1 MPRQMNH
8 PILTLLILPLLGK
21 TLFAQE
27 KGKQLDGLVIQKSLQ
42 SISTAI
48 QEKYVYP
55 DKALLITNFLTSQYK
70 LGKYSQLTSLKDL
83 ADNLTEDIHSIHHDK
98 HLRIEYDIKLEQDI
112 IRFNNSQE
120 GKKEI
125 TELDISNEKSQNFFF
140 RKLEILP
147 SNIGYIEFTNFAL
160 PSEEAQKT
168 IRSAM
173 QFLSH
178 TDALIIDLRNN
189 RGGSGKSNNLLG
201 YFFKEKTKTGRNFN
215 RLTNTWTENFIAP
228 ADFFL
233 DIPVYVLT
241 SKRTFSAA
249 EGFAYILQNQHN
261 AVVVGES
268 TSGGAHLTRSFSLGN
283 GLVGFI
289 PYLRS
294 ENEKTHTD
302 WEGTGVIPEVRT
314 EAKNALL
321 FAHNKLLENK
331 LKNANANEKSKIQWL
346 INYNQSKTATIV
358 LDSAK
363 LARFTGRFAEFE
375 ITKQGTNL
383 YFRDVNQSNKTP
395 FQMTPISLTLFQVGE
410 DYQVEFMNESGGQFQ
425 SINLSWSDGWAE
437 KIDKKQ

>member
-1 MPRQMNH
+1 MNH

-27 KGKQLDGLVIQKSLQ
+27 KGKQLDSLVIQKSLQ

-55 DKALLITNFLTSQYK
+55 DKTLLITNFLTSQYK

-83 ADNLTEDIHSIHHDK
+83 ADNLTEDIHSIQNDK

-261 AVVVGES
+261 AVVVGEP

-302 WEGTGVIPEVRT
+302 WEGRGVIPEVRT

-331 LKNANANEKSKIQWL
+331 LKNANENEKSKIQWL
-346 INYNQSKTATIV
+346 INYNQSKTATMV

-375 ITKQGTNL
+375 ITKQGSNL